1 MIKQDFIGLNGFIW
15 WVGVVETRDDPLKLG
30 RCRVRIFGWHA
41 DNLSDLP
48 TEQLP
53 FAQVLLPT
61 TGTRTSSTIREGDW
75 VSGYF
80 LDGENAQEPVVV
92 GIFPGIVSELST
104 REDDQR
110 VFLTRRVITKQTP
123 PRPPGEGGTPY
134 VSQDNTVGEPTVPRL
149 ARGIITG
156 TAIAYSNSTRDHVCD
171 ITPEVQ
177 QALGQLKIRFGYII
191 QKVKEAINFIIR
203 QFGYTPSPIV
213 RKIIDKLKEL
223 ARFLKQVNQLLAEII
238 TIRDEILG
246 AIRKARA
253 IIDYIRSLPERIAA
267 FLTECIAKFLS
278 AIATGIAGA
287 VTNAIPGESAFSDFA
302 EVITAAE
309 DLASETTTLI
319 QNAANIGATP
329 QAIQLAVETPA
340 STAEL
345 LTAEATVLDF
355 VQTTS
360 ASVES
365 AEAEVGA
372 LINDP
377 RANQAV

>member
-110 VFLTRRVITKQTP
+110 VFLTRRVTTKQTP

-134 VSQDNTVGEPTVPRL
+134 VSLDNTVGEPTVPRQ

-156 TAIAYSNSTRDHVCD
+156 TAIAYSNGTRDHVCD

-223 ARFLKQVNQLLAEII
+223 ARFLNQVNQLLAEII

-287 VTNAIPGESAFSDFA
+287 VTNAIPGESSFSDFA

>member
-110 VFLTRRVITKQTP
+110 VFLTRRITTKQTP

-134 VSQDNTVGEPTVPRL
+134 VSLDNTVGEPTVPRQ

-156 TAIAYSNSTRDHVCD
+156 TAIAYSNGTRDHICD
-171 ITPEVQ
+171 ISDEIKLQ
-177 QALGQLKIRFGYII
+177 IRLARIQFGQFIESIRAGIRALIAALGLEPSGEISKLVSIAKWVLNELKKIQAIIAELADYVEVARIIVLKIAALAQYI
-191 QKVKEAINFIIR
+191 A
-203 QFGYTPSPIV
+203 
-213 RKIIDKLKEL
+213 
-223 ARFLKQVNQLLAEII
+223 
-238 TIRDEILG
+238 
-246 AIRKARA
+246 
-253 IIDYIRSLPERIAA
+253 SLPERIAA
-267 FLTECIAKFLS
+267 FLRDCLKS
-278 AIATGIAGA
+278 ALTSIISEIGSASISAGVSADLGELTSTISEIGGTVSSITGDVAEI
-287 VTNAIPGESAFSDFA
+287 VTAPVTIVQAF
-302 EVITAAE
+302 T
-309 DLASETTTLI
+309 
-319 QNAANIGATP
+319 Q
-329 QAIQLAVETPA
+329 PA
-340 STAEL
+340 S
-345 LTAEATVLDF
+345 AEALAEAEGTFLDF
-355 VQTTS
+355 VKTNTQDAKENS
-360 ASVES
+360 NVF
-365 AEAEVGA
+365 
-372 LINDP
+372 
-377 RANQAV
+377 ANNFA